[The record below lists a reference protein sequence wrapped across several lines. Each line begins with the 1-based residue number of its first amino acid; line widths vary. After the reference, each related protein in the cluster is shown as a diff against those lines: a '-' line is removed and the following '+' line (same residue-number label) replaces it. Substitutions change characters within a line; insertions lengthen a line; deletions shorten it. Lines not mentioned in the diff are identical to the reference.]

1 MRSTPIDPKLG
12 RGAELPGLCDDEGG
26 GPAPRAQLPR
36 APVRPTPGSRRPVT
50 ALLFAS
56 SLSALSSP
64 PLAAS
69 SAEARH
75 SLSVVASSLQP
86 CSAPFIERSPCRY
99 RTYVVSV
106 PTLVSFA
113 WGIVANFL
121 DPGTVFK
128 IRLVGGFG
136 DPALLDDFTTDKVV

>member
-1 MRSTPIDPKLG
+1 M
-12 RGAELPGLCDDEGG
+12 
-26 GPAPRAQLPR
+26 
-36 APVRPTPGSRRPVT
+36 
-50 ALLFAS
+50 
-56 SLSALSSP
+56 
-64 PLAAS
+64 
-69 SAEARH
+69 
-75 SLSVVASSLQP
+75 
-86 CSAPFIERSPCRY
+86 
-99 RTYVVSV
+99 VSV